1 MCSKKKMRFRIWMLN
16 PIPRFDLLVA
26 RSASYILYNVGI
38 TCINMYNVWIGN
50 VDQLL
55 IMVVPHDL

>member
-1 MCSKKKMRFRIWMLN
+1 MLN

-26 RSASYILYNVGI
+26 LSASYILYNVGI